1 MVSADAI
8 RVDYGARR
16 ALDDVSL
23 VVGAGEW
30 HGILGPNGSGK
41 STLFRVLAT
50 LLKPTSGRFVVAGET
65 DPARIRR
72 RIGVVFQ
79 SQSLDQKLTV
89 AQNMTAQGNLYG
101 LSGSELRERVTKLLW
116 QFHLNGRESE
126 PVNQLS
132 GGLARRVEIA
142 KALLHE
148 PSVLLLDEPTT
159 GLDPTA
165 RREWLELLTDLRHE
179 RELTVLVTTH
189 ILDEA
194 ERCDRLTLLHEGR
207 VATGGTPAEL
217 KARVGGDVVEFGTA
231 DPARVAAQ
239 YPMFESR
246 VGDGWVR
253 FETPNGARFAA
264 QAADA
269 LPGVIQTIAIQKPTL
284 EDVFLRTTGSRL

>member
-16 ALDDVSL
+16 ALDEVSL

-101 LSGSELRERVTKLLW
+101 LLGSELRERVTKLLW
-116 QFHLNGRESE
+116 QFHLNGRENE
-126 PVNQLS
+126 PVHQLS

-142 KALLHE
+142 KALLHK

-217 KARVGGDVVEFGTA
+217 KAEVGGDVVEFGTA

-264 QAADA
+264 QATDA